1 METERFTAVSHFH
14 FHPQPKFEY
23 HFDGSTI
30 KGFLERNFSASTFDF
45 DSILEIWTPSN
56 PPTREERYLLGTIT
70 ARSPSSRLIIARD
83 KISDATG
90 SWLFPSSFE
99 IIVVHGRTEN
109 VRPVLRR
116 CLRCTRSENI
126 S

>member
-70 ARSPSSRLIIARD
+70 VSAPHPVDSLLHAIKYRTRQEAGRSLLRSR
-83 KISDATG
+83 
-90 SWLFPSSFE
+90 
-99 IIVVHGRTEN
+99 
-109 VRPVLRR
+109 
-116 CLRCTRSENI
+116 
-126 S
+126 